1 MISTLYLTIAVVDFA
16 LLVWAIGQY
25 RTYRGNGLFYAML
38 PLTLLWYDN
47 FTVGMGRF
55 LGESEL
61 LYAMNYV
68 RFVAHYIGLPMTFI
82 ALGAMAR
89 QAGFA
94 WAQPKF
100 VMAGFCVLAVFFMV
114 EDMWAFFNNLPLKAS
129 CAADTL
135 RYSTKVLEAYRCGPD
150 GFTGGTTVPPV
161 APILMTVMMII
172 FGIALWVKL
181 GWKWLALGSAG
192 AMPFFGI
199 MRDFGGG
206 VIANIG
212 EPIITGVIVATAA
225 FIAKE
230 ARDQRQVS

>member
-1 MISTLYLTIAVVDFA
+1 MISTLYLAIAVVDFA
-16 LLVWAIGQY
+16 LLVWAIDQLRKY
-25 RTYRGNGLFYAML
+25 RTAGVFFAML

-47 FTVGMGRF
+47 FTVGIGRF
-55 LGESEL
+55 IGEGDL
-61 LYAMNYV
+61 LYGLNYI
-68 RFVAHYIGLPMTFI
+68 RFVGHYLGLPMSFI
-82 ALGAMAR
+82 ALGFMAR
-89 QAGFA
+89 EAGFT
-94 WAQPKF
+94 WAQPKIF
-100 VMAGFCVLAVFFMV
+100 LAAFFLLAAFFMV

-135 RYSTKVLEAYRCGPD
+135 RYSTKVLEAYQCGPD

-172 FGIALWVKL
+172 FGIVLWAKL

-212 EPIITGVIVATAA
+212 EPIITGVIVLTAA
-225 FIAKE
+225 YIAKR
-230 ARDQRQVS
+230 ALDRQPAT